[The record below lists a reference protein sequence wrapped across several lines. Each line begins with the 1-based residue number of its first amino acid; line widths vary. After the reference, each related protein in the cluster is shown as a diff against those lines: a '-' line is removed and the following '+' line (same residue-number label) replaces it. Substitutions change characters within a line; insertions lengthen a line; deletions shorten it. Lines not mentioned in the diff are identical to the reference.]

1 MKDIPLFT
9 TAFGVASLSLKEIP
23 YRGEAYIRVRDVQ
36 PGQLPELL
44 SECVSFCRMAGA
56 EVIFAAGHDDLER
69 YPVHASIYEM
79 QGDAQVD
86 KEKLENIF
94 PVTEQTVSRWREICN
109 ERLRNVDGAATQT
122 AADEKEILAS
132 GGAYFIHHRGEL
144 LGIGWLKDTELL
156 VVCAVKPGAGE
167 RVMHT
172 LMSLTEGD
180 RIRLE
185 VASTNVRALR
195 LYKRLGFL
203 VTREAIRWYR
213 VL

>member
-1 MKDIPLFT
+1 M
-9 TAFGVASLSLKEIP
+9 
-23 YRGEAYIRVRDVQ
+23 
-36 PGQLPELL
+36 
-44 SECVSFCRMAGA
+44 
-56 EVIFAAGHDDLER
+56 
-69 YPVHASIYEM
+69 
-79 QGDAQVD
+79 
-86 KEKLENIF
+86 
-94 PVTEQTVSRWREICN
+94 
-109 ERLRNVDGAATQT
+109 DGAATQT